1 MDDAFLALQPAAAI
15 EQGGAERGAA
25 EAFER
30 VGPDDQIG
38 DIGLVLGFFVLAVML
53 FPFGV
58 GPEPELLR
66 RIAAGIIWVAALL
79 AAVLSLDRLFAADH
93 ADGGLDLIALSA
105 MPLELAVLARGAAH
119 WLTTG
124 LPLVVVSPL
133 LALFLDL
140 DSAALP
146 ALVLGL
152 LLGTPAMSLIGAIA
166 AALSLGARRPG
177 VLMTLLVLPLYL
189 PPLIFGTGAVEA
201 SLSAEGARAHLLLLA
216 ALMLAALPLAP
227 FAAAA
232 ALRQALD

>member
-1 MDDAFLALQPAAAI
+1 MHVFFGLIRHDLRLAAR
-15 EQGGAERGAA
+15 QG
-25 EAFER
+25 
-30 VGPDDQIG
+30 G

-124 LPLVVVSPL
+124 LPLVVVSPV

-146 ALVLGL
+146 VLVLGL

-189 PPLIFGTGAVEA
+189 PPLIFGTAAVEA
-201 SLSAEGARAHLLLLA
+201 SLAAEGARAHLLLLA
-216 ALMLAALPLAP
+216 ALTLATLPLAP
-227 FAAAA
+227 FAGAA
-232 ALRQALD
+232 ALRQTLD